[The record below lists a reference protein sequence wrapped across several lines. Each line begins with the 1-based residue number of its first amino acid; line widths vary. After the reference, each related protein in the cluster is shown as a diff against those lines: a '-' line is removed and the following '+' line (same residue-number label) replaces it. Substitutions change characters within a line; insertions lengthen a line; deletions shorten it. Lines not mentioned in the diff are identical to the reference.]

1 MNSFVKWRFFVQLLL
16 LSCFSKAGIESD
28 NELNTIEILSSGKSI
43 HGNSTWNHAPSSQV
57 KVRNTSKTT
66 DWTTQQEWFPYCIP
80 PRFDNNSCVLR
91 IQRYVSTLSQ
101 CKHAERV
108 LRCLRHILNF
118 ARWWVSYLECPK
130 RWGKRVDKP
139 AFWTM
144 FLGGRWNRWWI
155 CLPLIL
161 QLECLFGERQLSGIF
176 TETTSSRCWASGNVT
191 HLHHAKM
198 NKKDGLCWVKV

>member
-1 MNSFVKWRFFVQLLL
+1 MKSVWTA
-16 LSCFSKAGIESD
+16 LSSGAFCTASALELFLKSWYESD
-28 NELNTIEILSSGKSI
+28 NELNTIKIFSSGKSI
-43 HGNSTWNHAPSSQV
+43 QVNSTWNHAPTSQV

-66 DWTTQQEWFPYCIP
+66 DWTTQQDWFPYCIP

-118 ARWWVSYLECPK
+118 AQWWISYFECPK
-130 RWGKRVDKP
+130 RCGKRVDP
-139 AFWTM
+139 ARLLETC
-144 FLGGRWNRWWI
+144 FLVAIEIDG
-155 CLPLIL
+155 
-161 QLECLFGERQLSGIF
+161 GIF
-176 TETTSSRCWASGNVT
+176 TETTSSRCWASGNIT
-191 HLHHAKM
+191 HLHQAKM